1 MKNDQF
7 VLNKSQE
14 EAVKSNNGPL
24 LIIAGAGTGKT
35 TVITERIKYVIGKG
49 LAKPEEILAL
59 TFTEKASQ
67 QMEKRVDL
75 ALPYGTFGLWIST
88 FHSFSDRI
96 LRSEALHIGL
106 TSNFKLMS
114 EAETYLF
121 VKKHF
126 WRFDLQYFRPK
137 GNPYKF
143 IEGLIQHF
151 ERIRDEDVSAK
162 DYLTFAQKHEQD
174 KSSASEK
181 EEAKKY
187 LELAKAFQTYE
198 ELKIKEGV
206 MDFSDLITNVL
217 NLFRKRKSILAR
229 YQRQFKY
236 ILLDEFQDTNFAQYQ
251 LIKLLAPSRAK
262 PNLTVVGDDSQSIY
276 KFRGA
281 AISNILSFMKDYPS
295 ARHIILTTSYRCPQ
309 IILDSA
315 YSLIK
320 YNNPNTLES
329 QLKISKDLQANQSLK
344 GEKIE
349 FIQSERV
356 EEEAEKIAFFILAY
370 KNENKKEYKDFA
382 ILVRANNHSAPFIR
396 ALERAK
402 ISYQF
407 LGPGML
413 FQKPEVKDLIAY
425 LKVLSDFT
433 DSTSLYRVLSMEIWR
448 IEARDIIAVLN
459 LAKRSNHSFFEM
471 LEKIEKNEQAEI
483 QNSDKERY
491 KKYKNYLTISEDSNK
506 KFSEFVKM
514 VHKHQKLIHKETA
527 GQILYYFLLDS
538 GLLSKIVDYKTQA
551 EERKAL
557 NITKFFDKL
566 KSFEA
571 THEDASVFTVV
582 DYLELA
588 MNMGESPLAA
598 EVDWSETDAVN
609 ILTVH
614 SAKGLEFPV
623 VFLTNLVEGRF
634 PSRQRKDQIPIPE
647 EVIQEVLPIGDYHL
661 QEERRL
667 FYVAMTRAKEKLV
680 FSASNFYGEG
690 KLERKLSPFISE
702 SLGLEKQTRS
712 SLDLQ
717 ISQIPLFEWKRTSD
731 EAESTETNLPSK
743 LKLDYLSYSAIKTFE
758 ICPLH
763 FKLRYILHLPSAPTA
778 AQSLGNSIHYAL
790 RDFYSLSQ
798 TSSKLARNEI
808 KGKEPEFIINLLNV
822 NWISDGYKSKV
833 HEQQSKEVAIIFLQK
848 YLKSEL
854 HHKAKPLY
862 LERSFNFTIG
872 STGIKILGKI
882 DRVDDLGDGCIEIID
897 YKTGENIP
905 SKKAL
910 DKDLQMTIYALAAVN
925 PGIFRKSIDQVKL
938 SFYFLNTSTKMST
951 IRTSEQLNFAID
963 EILKIRDLIEQSD
976 FKCSG
981 AIICQNCE
989 YKILCNG

>member
-121 VKKHF
+121 VKKHL

-344 GEKIE
+344 GEK
-349 FIQSERV
+349 
-356 EEEAEKIAFFILAY
+356 
-370 KNENKKEYKDFA
+370 
-382 ILVRANNHSAPFIR
+382 
-396 ALERAK
+396 
-402 ISYQF
+402 
-407 LGPGML
+407 
-413 FQKPEVKDLIAY
+413 
-425 LKVLSDFT
+425 
-433 DSTSLYRVLSMEIWR
+433 
-448 IEARDIIAVLN
+448 
-459 LAKRSNHSFFEM
+459 
-471 LEKIEKNEQAEI
+471 NEQAEI

-491 KKYKNYLTISEDSNK
+491 RKYKNYLTISEDSNK

-925 PGIFRKSIDQVKL
+925 PGIFRKSIDKVKL
-938 SFYFLNTSTKMST
+938 SFYFFDTSTKMST